1 MRNKLKKIFL
11 TGIVAFIPVVIS
23 VYIFFFILGVIDGI
37 LNFIPARIHP
47 DRLLGFHIPGLGIIF
62 TVLLIFLTGLATQS
76 YMGSKLVKAGDRL
89 LNHIPFFR
97 NIYQP
102 TKQVVDSL
110 FSGKVR
116 NFRGVVLVE
125 FPRKGIYTLGFVTG
139 ETQGEAETKTESGC
153 INVFVPTT
161 PNPTSGYYI
170 IIPESEVIHMDMT
183 VEEAIKI
190 IISSGLVAPQ
200 KNHNIGAELE
210 RRNLKRC

>member
-11 TGIVAFIPVVIS
+11 TGIVALIPVVIS
-23 VYIFFFILGVIDGI
+23 VYIFFFLLGIIDNF
-37 LNFIPARIHP
+37 LNIIPARIHP
-47 DRLLGFHIPGLGIIF
+47 DRLLGFHVPGLGVIF
-62 TVLLIFLTGLATQS
+62 TILLIFMTGLITQS
-76 YMGSKLVKAGDRL
+76 YLGGKLIKAGDRL
-89 LNHIPFFR
+89 LNNIPFFR

-125 FPRKGIYTLGFVTG
+125 FPRKGIYTLAFVTG
-139 ETQGEAETKTESGC
+139 DTRGEAEEKMQSRC

-170 IIPESEVIHMDMT
+170 MVPESEVIHMDMS

-200 KNHNIGAELE
+200 KVENETRHPGKENSAT
-210 RRNLKRC
+210 C

>member
-1 MRNKLKKIFL
+1 MRSRLKKIFL
-11 TGIVAFIPVVIS
+11 TGIVAIIPVVIS
-23 VYIFFFILGVIDGI
+23 VYIFFFLLGVIDNF
-37 LNFIPARIHP
+37 LNVIPARIHP

-62 TVLLIFLTGLATQS
+62 VVLLIFFTGLVTQS
-76 YMGSKLVKAGDRL
+76 YLGGKLLKAGDRL
-89 LNHIPFFR
+89 FHNIPLFR

-102 TKQVVDSL
+102 TKQVIESL

-139 ETQGEAETKTESGC
+139 ETRGEADMKTEGGC

-170 IIPESEVIHMDMT
+170 IIPEKEVIHMDMT

-190 IISSGLVAPQ
+190 IISSGLVAPHENQ
-200 KNHNIGAELE
+200 GETGELE
-210 RRNLKRC
+210 RRTQEKC